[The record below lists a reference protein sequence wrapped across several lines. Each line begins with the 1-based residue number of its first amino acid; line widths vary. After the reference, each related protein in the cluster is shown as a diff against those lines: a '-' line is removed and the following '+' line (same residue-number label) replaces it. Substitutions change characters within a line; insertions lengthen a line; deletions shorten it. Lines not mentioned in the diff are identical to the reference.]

1 MCYRQRGS
9 DGGGSELGQLP
20 PPRDIAARS
29 AAQSPTAPTAP
40 TRSTGHARVPRGSV
54 AAPVRLERRGRSNCP
69 RCSSGRRLF
78 RCSGDTLEAQVGV
91 SPPGTSDGS
100 YARTGPIGI
109 AEARRER
116 HGVASRDSR
125 PCWARRKGCHR
136 LLRRRSCKK
145 TGSCGGSGGRSA
157 LLGVGGSLPRRLAC
171 SGGLALALGLLGV
184 SGLC

>member
-1 MCYRQRGS
+1 MRVPSGVNF
-9 DGGGSELGQLP
+9 P
-20 PPRDIAARS
+20 PPSDIVARA

-78 RCSGDTLEAQVGV
+78 RYSGDTLEAQVGEC
-91 SPPGTSDGS
+91 PPGTFDGS
-100 YARTGPIGI
+100 YSRTGPIGI
-109 AEARRER
+109 AEARRECY
-116 HGVASRDSR
+116 GVASRDPR
-125 PCWARRKGCHR
+125 PCWARRKGCRR
-136 LLRRRSCKK
+136 LFRRRSCKK
-145 TGSCGGSGGRSA
+145 TGSCGGSGRRSA

-171 SGGLALALGLLGV
+171 SGVLALAPGLLGV